1 MTTLPKILLVDDEPH
16 LLNGLRR
23 QLRRD
28 FDITTAVGAAN
39 GLFAFKDGPFEVIV
53 SDFLMPGI
61 DGAEFL
67 AAVRKGA
74 PEATRMLLTGHTNLV
89 DAARTVN
96 EGGIFRMLLKPVDA
110 ETMATALRDC
120 VAQHRL
126 VVGQRELLE
135 ETLQGSINA
144 LMDALSLAN
153 PGAFATATR
162 TQRTA
167 AAVLERVP
175 APDRRAA
182 ELSVLMLQLGALS
195 LPPALVQKL
204 GTAEP
209 LDETERHMVD
219 DLPNVAGRL
228 IDGIPRLSAVADAI
242 RDSRAFWDGTGP
254 GGHAGDAIP
263 YGSRL
268 LHLVRDYDVLLQSG
282 ATAEIA
288 CLTLR
293 ARAGRYDPAL
303 LNALSEAVQDE
314 SFGTVAAV
322 ALADLR
328 IGMVLAAAVHS
339 GAGTL
344 LVNMGQ
350 EVTETLMSRLH
361 TFASLEEGVAEPL
374 MVRTVGAE
382 VTTAK
387 QSAIAR

>member
-1 MTTLPKILLVDDEPH
+1 
-16 LLNGLRR
+16 
-23 QLRRD
+23 
-28 FDITTAVGAAN
+28 
-39 GLFAFKDGPFEVIV
+39 
-53 SDFLMPGI
+53 
-61 DGAEFL
+61 
-67 AAVRKGA
+67 
-74 PEATRMLLTGHTNLV
+74 LLTGHTNLV

-96 EGGIFRMLLKPVDA
+96 EGGIFRLLLKPVDA

-120 VAQHRL
+120 VTQHRL
-126 VVGQRELLE
+126 VIGQRELLE
-135 ETLQGSINA
+135 ETLQGSVNA

-162 TQRTA
+162 TRRTA

-175 APDRRAA
+175 APDRWAA

-195 LPPALVQKL
+195 LPPALVHKL

-209 LDETERHMVD
+209 LDESEQRLVD

-254 GGHAGDAIP
+254 GGHAGVAIP

-293 ARAGRYDPAL
+293 ARTGRYDPAL

-314 SFGTVAAV
+314 SFGTVVAV

-344 LVNMGQ
+344 LVNIDQ
-350 EVTETLMSRLH
+350 EVTESLMSRLH
-361 TFASLEEGVAEPL
+361 TFASLDEGVAEPL
-374 MVRTVGAE
+374 MVRTANAE
-382 VTTAK
+382 VTAAK
-387 QSAIAR
+387 